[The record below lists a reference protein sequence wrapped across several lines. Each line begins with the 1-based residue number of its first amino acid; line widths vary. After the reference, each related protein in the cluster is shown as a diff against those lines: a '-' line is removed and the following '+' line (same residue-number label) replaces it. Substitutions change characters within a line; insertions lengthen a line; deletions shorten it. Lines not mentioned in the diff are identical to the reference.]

1 MGKFFI
7 SFGADMKSSVP
18 IDNKNKDPLIPSEGL
33 TQEFD
38 DTTLTVEAKYY
49 KDFRI
54 NNLKIK
60 KKTGLKGT
68 VKNFSF
74 DFNPIDTNN
83 ILDFLRYLMKRI

>member
-18 IDNKNKDPLIPSEGL
+18 IDNKNKDPLMLSEGL

-54 NNLKIK
+54 NNLEIK
-60 KKTGLKGT
+60 KKNRIKRTC
-68 VKNFSF
+68 KNFF
-74 DFNPIDTNN
+74 F
-83 ILDFLRYLMKRI
+83 

>member
-18 IDNKNKDPLIPSEGL
+18 IDNKNKDPLILSEGL

-54 NNLKIK
+54 NNLEIK
-60 KKTGLKGT
+60 KKNRIKRTC
-68 VKNFSF
+68 KNSF
-74 DFNPIDTNN
+74 F
-83 ILDFLRYLMKRI
+83 

>member
-1 MGKFFI
+1 MGKLFI

-18 IDNKNKDPLIPSEGL
+18 IDNKNKDPLILSEGL

-54 NNLKIK
+54 NNLEIK
-60 KKTGLKGT
+60 KKNRIKRTC
-68 VKNFSF
+68 KNFF
-74 DFNPIDTNN
+74 F
-83 ILDFLRYLMKRI
+83 

>member
-18 IDNKNKDPLIPSEGL
+18 IDNKNKDPLILSEGL

-54 NNLKIK
+54 NNLEIK
-60 KKTGLKGT
+60 KKNRIKRTC
-68 VKNFSF
+68 KNFF
-74 DFNPIDTNN
+74 F
-83 ILDFLRYLMKRI
+83 